1 MKLACEGCDWTTEQD
16 TADELLSAMM
26 RHGEEGHGNLFEGK
40 GPEEIAAMQRM
51 MEVHVR
57 QMIIDQN

>member
-26 RHGEEGHGNLFEGK
+26 RHGEEAHGNLFEDK
-40 GPEEIAAMQRM
+40 TAEEIKAMQRM
-51 MEVHVR
+51 MEAHIR

>member
-16 TADELLSAMM
+16 TAEDLLSAMM
-26 RHGEEGHGNLFEGK
+26 RHGEDGHGNMFEGK
-40 GPEEIAAMQRM
+40 NPEEIAAMQRM
-51 MEVHVR
+51 MKIHVR